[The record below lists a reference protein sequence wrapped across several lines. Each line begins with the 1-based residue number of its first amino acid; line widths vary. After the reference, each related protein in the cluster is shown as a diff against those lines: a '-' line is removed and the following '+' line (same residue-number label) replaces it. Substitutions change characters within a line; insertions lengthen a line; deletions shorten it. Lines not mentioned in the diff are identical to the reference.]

1 MRRPVAR
8 RSWFRA
14 PSVRGRACAGPG
26 DASEGYALL
35 LRLVGEEL
43 AQDLPGLFGSDGVA
57 ALVPVPAGTLR
68 HAVEVLDQPGLAS
81 CWTDDMSLG
90 WVTGTDASG
99 RGRRPL
105 NRRGPDLPHS
115 SEERMMLSTRRVIP
129 CTRRSAKLRRPSR
142 RSLARRCIP
151 R

>member
-1 MRRPVAR
+1 MDNKCFLQTGASDCPAPVQ
-8 RSWFRA
+8 
-14 PSVRGRACAGPG
+14 G

-81 CWTDDMSLG
+81 PGATC
-90 WVTGTDASG
+90 
-99 RGRRPL
+99 
-105 NRRGPDLPHS
+105 
-115 SEERMMLSTRRVIP
+115 
-129 CTRRSAKLRRPSR
+129 
-142 RSLARRCIP
+142 
-151 R
+151 